1 MPFYLHVG
9 TPDQSF
15 KTLTITLR
23 DQNTGLP
30 NEITLGGDIDWARD
44 AGQNIK
50 LNIVNKV
57 TLEGAPAGSYVFAE
71 AKAK

>member
-23 DQNTGLP
+23 DQTTGLP

-44 AGQNIK
+44 AGKDIQ

-57 TLEGAPAGSYVFAE
+57 TLEGAPEGSYVFGKP
-71 AKAK
+71 KAK